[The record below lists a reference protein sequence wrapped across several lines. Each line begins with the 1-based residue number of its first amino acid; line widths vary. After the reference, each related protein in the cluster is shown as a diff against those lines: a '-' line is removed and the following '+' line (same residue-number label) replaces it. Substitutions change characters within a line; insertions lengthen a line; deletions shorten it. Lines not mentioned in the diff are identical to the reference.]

1 MTYFYQFLSILTINT
16 SQFFFIQTFLQ
27 KKKLKVFP
35 IILFLFTTTILTFVI
50 RIVLDKNMLGLS
62 FYILLLIFF
71 ARYYFSITYNQSAIA
86 VFFSQCCFALSETWI
101 VTTCY
106 IFFPTLN
113 FLEASILGF
122 FLTILISSIAL
133 LLLKFRFCKT
143 VFIWSEKS
151 SEFHSIF
158 LFGFFVFFISLL
170 IATSNKLE
178 PITWFI
184 TPLFF
189 IFLFVFF
196 ISYIKKMNLERKL
209 EQELDSLMEYTQLYE
224 KTLDHNRKVIH
235 EYKNQLIVIRS
246 LIDSRNKKAYNYINQ
261 LLQSE
266 EDYDERLRFKLSV
279 LPISEIRALFLYKIS
294 LAEKTGIEVEL
305 DIDPQIIH
313 IDPSTMEQNIMDI
326 SRILGVFL
334 DNALDAVESLKQKK
348 LFISIFRDLENQFCI
363 TISNPFQGFFPLEK
377 IYRDGYSTKGKGRGY
392 GLGLVKDILIKNPTI
407 KNQTEVTGNIFTQII
422 IVSLDEKKD

>member
-1 MTYFYQFLSILTINT
+1 
-16 SQFFFIQTFLQ
+16 
-27 KKKLKVFP
+27 
-35 IILFLFTTTILTFVI
+35 
-50 RIVLDKNMLGLS
+50 MLGLS

-113 FLEASILGF
+113 FLETSILGF